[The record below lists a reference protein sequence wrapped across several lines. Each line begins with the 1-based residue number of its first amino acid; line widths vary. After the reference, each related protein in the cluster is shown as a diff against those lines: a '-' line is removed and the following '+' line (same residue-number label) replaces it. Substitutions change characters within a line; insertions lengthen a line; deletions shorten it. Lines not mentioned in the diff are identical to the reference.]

1 MCDWCGAMIMLT
13 WFAGVRFVT
22 VAAYVH
28 MASKKDGVHSVKLS
42 SDMLITPTHGSGS
55 MSTRKRVR
63 AAHERTCCAFPTLGI
78 IDFVYVIKTNARPK
92 AREIDVTR
100 SRGVRIKRARVYA
113 GKDGLN

>member
-1 MCDWCGAMIMLT
+1 MLT
-13 WFAGVRFVT
+13 WFAGVRIVT

-42 SDMLITPTHGSGS
+42 LDMFITPTHGSGS

-63 AAHERTCCAFPTLGI
+63 AAHERYKNK
-78 IDFVYVIKTNARPK
+78 VKTNVRPK
-92 AREIDVTR
+92 AREKDVTR
-100 SRGVRIKRARVYA
+100 SRGVRIKGARVYA